1 MRGGEQKK
9 VTSLRLLVPS
19 LKLETLEKEIGGR
32 KINKGHVV
40 FWWSMNHQQYRPCS
54 TFCTSTQQT
63 AEGGMNEY
71 LCNVKSFMCRFP

>member
-40 FWWSMNHQQYRPCS
+40 FWWSMNHQQY
-54 TFCTSTQQT
+54 CTVRAAHFVLVHSRQQK
-63 AEGGMNEY
+63 EE
-71 LCNVKSFMCRFP
+71 